1 MTQQTLNTI
10 NKNYTAEN
18 YTLSDFDFDLPD
30 SLIAQ
35 MPAEQRSR
43 SRLLKVLDDTHFTDS
58 VFTDIVD
65 EFVAGDVLVVNDTK
79 VIPAR
84 LFGHKPS
91 GGKLEI
97 FVERIQ
103 SDTVALCMLRSNRSP
118 KVGSEIIIAEQ
129 TATVTD
135 RQGIFFVITLNT
147 GDWHSLTEQ
156 QGDIPLPPYIHR
168 QTTDDDLARY
178 QTVYA
183 EKAGAV
189 AAPTAGLHFD
199 ENILQQLENKGVEI
213 VHVTLHVGAGTFL
226 PVKSE
231 DLSQHQMHFEL
242 FEIPEKTKQ
251 IINQAKKDNRR
262 VTAVGTTSL
271 RALESSADNHQIVLD
286 GGDTNLFI
294 RPGYRFEIVDRL
306 ITNFHLPKSSL
317 MMLVSA
323 FAGYDTIKNAY
334 SHAIASSYRFF
345 SYGDAMLLKY
355 KK

>member
-1 MTQQTLNTI
+1 MTYK
-10 NKNYTAEN
+10 KNYTAEP
-18 YTLSDFDFDLPD
+18 YTLSDFDFDLPAQ
-30 SLIAQ
+30 LIAQ
-35 MPAEQRSR
+35 MPTENRSQ
-43 SRLLKVLDDTHFTDS
+43 SRLLKVLDDTHVDDS
-58 VFTDIVD
+58 IFSDIVD
-65 EFVAGDVLVVNDTK
+65 EFQRGDVLVINDTK

-103 SDTVALCMLRSNRSP
+103 SDKTALCLLRSNRPP
-118 KVGSEIIIAEQ
+118 KVGSDIIIAEQ
-129 TATVTD
+129 TATVTA
-135 RQGIFFVITLNT
+135 RQGIFFVITLEN
-147 GDWHSLTEQ
+147 GQWHELTEQ
-156 QGDIPLPPYIHR
+156 QGDIPLPPYIDR
-168 QTTDDDLARY
+168 ETTDADLRRY

-183 EKAGAV
+183 EKRGAV

-199 ENILQQLENKGVEI
+199 DKLLKQLEDKGVHI
-213 VHVTLHVGAGTFL
+213 AHVTLHVGAGTFL

-231 DLSQHQMHFEL
+231 NLDQHEMHFEL

-251 IINQAKKDNRR
+251 LINQAKTENRR
-262 VTAVGTTSL
+262 ITAVGTTSL
-271 RALESSADNHQIVLD
+271 RALESAAENGKLVLD

-294 RPGYRFEIVDRL
+294 RPGYSFEIVDRL

-323 FAGYDTIKNAY
+323 FAGYNTIKNAY
-334 SHAIASSYRFF
+334 THAITEKYRFF

>member
-1 MTQQTLNTI
+1 MTLNKT
-10 NKNYTAEN
+10 YTAAA
-18 YTLSDFDFDLPD
+18 YTLSDFDFDLPEH
-30 SLIAQ
+30 LIAQ
-35 MPAEQRSR
+35 VPATHRSQ
-43 SRLLKVLDDTHFTDS
+43 SRLLKVIDDNHFEDRI
-58 VFTDIVD
+58 FTDIAD
-65 EFVAGDVLVVNDTK
+65 EFDCGDVLVINDTK

-84 LFGHKPS
+84 LFGEKSS

-103 SDTVALCMLRSNRSP
+103 SDKVALCMLRANRSP
-118 KVGSEIIIAEQ
+118 KVGSHIFIAGQ
-129 TATVTD
+129 TATVTA
-135 RQGIFFVITLNT
+135 RQGIFFVIALQDGNWC
-147 GDWHSLTEQ
+147 DLTEQ

-168 QTTDDDLARY
+168 QTTKADLSRY

-183 EKAGAV
+183 DKAGAV

-199 ENILQQLENKGVEI
+199 EAILAQLKNKGVLI
-213 VHVTLHVGAGTFL
+213 AHVTLHVGAGTFL

-231 DLSQHQMHFEL
+231 DLDQHTMHFEL
-242 FEIPEKTKQ
+242 FTTPVQTQ
-251 IINQAKKDNRR
+251 HIINRAKQENRR

-271 RALESSADNHQIVLD
+271 RALESAAEKGRLVLS

-294 RPGYRFEIVDRL
+294 RPGYPFEIVDRL

-323 FAGYDTIKNAY
+323 FAGYQTIKNAY
-334 SHAIASSYRFF
+334 RHAIAKQYRFF
-345 SYGDAMLLKY
+345 SYGDAMLLKC

>member
-1 MTQQTLNTI
+1 MPQP
-10 NKNYTAEN
+10 YTPLP
-18 YTLSDFDFDLPD
+18 YTLSDFDFDLPE

-35 MPAEQRSR
+35 MPASQRSQ
-43 SRLLKVLDDTHFTDS
+43 SRLLKVIDENHVIDS
-58 VFTDIVD
+58 IFSDIVN
-65 EFVAGDVLVVNDTK
+65 EFQANDVLVVNNTK

-84 LFGHKPS
+84 LSGEKIS

-103 SDTVALCMLRSNRSP
+103 SDNTALCMVRANRSP
-118 KVGSEIIIAEQ
+118 KVGSNIYVAGQSAQIKQ
-129 TATVTD
+129 
-135 RQGIFFVITLNT
+135 RQGIFFVIVLQNSDWKTLT
-147 GDWHSLTEQ
+147 AE
-156 QGDIPLPPYIHR
+156 QGDIPLPPYIAR
-168 QTTDDDLARY
+168 QTTNDDLSRY

-183 EKAGAV
+183 SQAGAV

-199 ENILQQLENKGVEI
+199 NALLEQLKQRGVHI
-213 VHVTLHVGAGTFL
+213 VAITLHVGAGTFL

-231 DLSQHQMHFEL
+231 DLDNHQMHFEL
-242 FEIPEKTKQ
+242 FEISSQTKT
-251 IINQAKKDNRR
+251 IINQAKANHHR

-271 RALESSADNHQIVLD
+271 RALESAAIKGQIVSD

-294 RPGYRFEIVDRL
+294 RPGYHFQIVDRL

-323 FAGYDTIKNAY
+323 FAGYETIQNAY
-334 SHAIASSYRFF
+334 HHAITEKYRFF

-355 KK
+355 NCPSTSL

>member
-1 MTQQTLNTI
+1 MSLSALD
-10 NKNYTAEN
+10 KSYLAES
-18 YTLSDFDFDLPD
+18 YTLSDFDFVLPD
-30 SLIAQ
+30 ELIAQ
-35 MPAEQRSR
+35 MPAKIRSQ
-43 SRLLKVLDDTHFTDS
+43 SRLLKVLDDTRFEDA

-65 EFVAGDVLVVNDTK
+65 EFVSGDVLVINDTK

-91 GGKLEI
+91 GGKLEV

-103 SDTVALCMLRSNRSP
+103 TDAVALCMIRSNRSP
-118 KVGSEIIIAEQ
+118 KVGSEIFIAEQ
-129 TATVTD
+129 TAIVTD
-135 RQGIFFVITLNT
+135 RQGVFFVITLNS
-147 GDWHSLTEQ
+147 GDWYSLTEQ

-168 QTTDDDLARY
+168 QTTEEDLARY

-199 ENILQQLENKGVEI
+199 ENILQQLENKGVYI

-231 DLSQHQMHFEL
+231 NLDQHQMHFEL

-251 IINQAKKDNRR
+251 LINQAKKDNRR

-271 RALESSADNHQIVLD
+271 RALESSAENHQLVSD

-334 SHAIASSYRFF
+334 QYAIAEQYRFF

-355 KK
+355 KM

>member
-1 MTQQTLNTI
+1 MTLNMV
-10 NKNYTAEN
+10 NKSYEAEN
-18 YTLSDFDFDLPD
+18 YTLSDFDFNLPAN
-30 SLIAQ
+30 LIAQ
-35 MPAEQRSR
+35 MPAKTRSQ
-43 SRLLKVLDDTHFTDS
+43 SRLLKVLDGKNVSDNT
-58 VFTDIVD
+58 FTDIVD
-65 EFVAGDVLVVNDTK
+65 EFIAGDVLVLNNTK

-84 LFGHKPS
+84 LFGKKPS

-103 SDTVALCMLRSNRSP
+103 SDRIAVCMLRSNRSP
-118 KVGSEIIIAEQ
+118 KVGSEIIIAEK
-129 TATVTD
+129 TATITD
-135 RQGIFFVITLNT
+135 RQGIFFVIKLNN

-156 QGDIPLPPYIHR
+156 QGDIPLPPYINR
-168 QTTDDDLARY
+168 ETTEEDLSRY

-183 EKAGAV
+183 EKEGAV

-199 ENILQQLENKGVEI
+199 EQILQQLKNKGVHI
-213 VHVTLHVGAGTFL
+213 VYVTLHVGAGTFL

-231 DLSQHQMHFEL
+231 NLNDHQMHFEL
-242 FEIPEKTKQ
+242 FEIPEKTKN
-251 IINQAKKDNRR
+251 IINQAKKENRR

-271 RALESSADNHQIVLD
+271 RAIESSAQDNQIILD

-294 RPGYRFEIVDRL
+294 RPGYKFEIIDRL

-323 FAGYDTIKNAY
+323 FAGYQTIRNAY
-334 SHAIASSYRFF
+334 NHAITNNYRFF